1 MRTSGF
7 LALFLMGAFLGGVA
21 HALEPL
27 DNRPSTDWFGPQGM
41 DRVKAGIGKQIPD
54 MALDQL
60 YGGPVS
66 LHDSGGKLGTVIFVR
81 DPECPVS
88 RAYGPRLARFARI
101 YESQGI
107 NFLALYMNDQ
117 IGPTALAADTGGFA
131 GPALFIGGDTSA
143 LGKVLGV
150 KSTGDVF
157 LLDAQQRLVYRG
169 AVDDQYGI
177 GYTREVP
184 TNRLLEHALDAVI
197 DGKPVAVPATTAP
210 GCHID
215 TDPLEEPELVPWTPE
230 EQHS

>member
-7 LALFLMGAFLGGVA
+7 VAMFFVGVFLGGVA

-27 DNRPSTDWFGPQGM
+27 HGRPSTDWFGPKPM
-41 DRVKAGIGKQIPD
+41 DRVEAGVGRRIPD

-66 LHDSGGKLGTVIFVR
+66 LHDSGGQRGTVVFVR

-101 YESQGI
+101 YQPLGF

-117 IGPTALAADTGGFA
+117 IGPTYLAADTGGFD
-131 GPALFIGGDTSA
+131 GPALFIRGGEGGLAKT
-143 LGKVLGV
+143 LGV

-177 GYTREVP
+177 GYTKEVP

-197 DGKPVAVPATTAP
+197 DGKPVTVPATTAP

-215 TDPLEEPELVPWTPE
+215 TDPLNEPQLLPWTPE